1 MILKFTPMRLN
12 ISINK
17 DPNDALFEVPKLNDF
32 STIESKIKT
41 LFWWFRKTEGWV
53 DIVNPRPY
61 GDKYVVVK
69 YYDAST
75 EKVSITED
83 LSKWKLLIMCLQ
95 IAEENKI
102 NEFKEVVEDGKVQF
116 RITSKQKIFED
127 YYIWIYLSNSLI
139 EEENWFVYT
148 GHIFS
153 VQKWRNTIKEVIKSF
168 LTDVYPDCSISL
180 DYQTTKKKMQ
190 QFQEAVSKV
199 VIRAKLKPS
208 AISPDLI
215 NWWNSGSDI
224 DIKMELMIKKWK
236 ESVADKTKNVIN
248 QFRSYSKDVLSKA
261 IDWAPFDMERK
272 QVKARFWKQE
282 VWLEMADEEI
292 MCILKDDKEI
302 KASNYTYEWFKAE
315 CIAHFNQWKLISND
329 TTSEILSN

>member
-12 ISINK
+12 ISIRK
-17 DPNDALFEVPKLNDF
+17 DPSDTLFEVPKLNDF
-32 STIESKIKT
+32 STIESKIKS
-41 LFWWFRKTEGWV
+41 LFWWFRKTEWGV
-53 DIVNPRPY
+53 DIVNPRQY
-61 GDKYVVVK
+61 WDKFVVVK
-69 YYDAST
+69 YYDVAS
-75 EKVSITED
+75 EKISITED
-83 LSKWKLLIMCLQ
+83 LTKWKLLIMCLQ

-127 YYIWIYLSNSLI
+127 YYIWIYLSNSSI
-139 EEENWFVYT
+139 EEENGIVYT

-168 LTDVYPDCSISL
+168 LADVYPDCSISL

-199 VIRAKLKPS
+199 IIRAKIKPTE
-208 AISPDLI
+208 ISPGLNYDG
-215 NWWNSGSDI
+215 NSNSGI
-224 DIKMELMIKKWK
+224 DVKMELMIKKWK
-236 ESVADKTKNVIN
+236 ENIVDKAKNAAN
-248 QFRSYSKDVLSKA
+248 QFRTYSKDVLSKA
-261 IDWAPFDMERK
+261 IDWKPFDMEKR

-282 VWLEMADEEI
+282 VWLEMADEEL

-302 KASNYTYEWFKAE
+302 KTSNYNYNWFKSE
-315 CIAHFNQWKLISND
+315 CIAYFTQWKPIIND
-329 TTSEILSN
+329 TTPEVLPD